1 MFFYKKFKKISRI
14 SSDVYCVAGAG
25 FLSGLTGMLVCAWLL
40 VHGGSGGG
48 MIARGCSYHD
58 SCGAWCWG
66 LLVNFPF

>member
-1 MFFYKKFKKISRI
+1 M
-14 SSDVYCVAGAG
+14 YCVAGAG

-66 LLVNFPF
+66 MLVNFPF